1 MIMELSIILIA
12 FKIILASGS
21 STNVHQTPTEI
32 VIEMEQPSEIKCS
45 HSIQD
50 YNRILWYKQSK
61 YSTQLQLLG
70 YMNVKD
76 GYPEKGVDVEM
87 KGGALKDQTCILTL
101 PKNNES
107 AKYYCAA
114 SSTVSQRGRPHDKNI
129 DSDYTKYDTI
139 LWYQRLNG
147 DTALKLLGYMYYKIP
162 NAEDA
167 FTEAFSVSGD
177 GERAAHLH
185 ISNLTTSDCGVYF
198 GAARQATQSQEQRKR
213 ITKTSQMIPSF
224 STMTLINNMLF
235 LCLTLLFRSGLSST
249 VIQPTIN
256 LFTDP
261 GSSTRIDCSVEG
273 RPMNSFYMYW
283 YRQKVYGA
291 KMELVCSE
299 IEKKRENFQCL
310 LDGAKNNFSVVIS
323 NLVPDDSGTFYCAA
337 SHSEAFNHITAQI
350 TLTHGLQ
357 LMKIHDNFHFSP
369 RHTLS
374 MCKTSHFYMFIF
386 CPSAESDN
394 EVKPPEV
401 QVFVPSESERPRRRE
416 DPKAKTLVCV
426 ARGFYPDHVTVF
438 WKVNGLDRTQGV
450 STDSAAQRKEKHY
463 SISSRLRV
471 KATDWNNPENCFNC
485 TVQFYDGT
493 GYKDYTDGVCGI
505 KEKEEEEGGLT
516 SLTREEYLKVT
527 QTAKLSYV
535 VFIVKGVVYGLFVAF
550 LVWRIQRLNG
560 KQT

>member
-21 STNVHQTPTEI
+21 STNVHQTPSEI

-50 YNRILWYKQSK
+50 YNCILWYKQSK

-70 YMNVKD
+70 YMFMKD

-129 DSDYTKYDTI
+129 DSDSVSLNEHKVFQSPPDVFFKPGSELKLTLSHQSTKYDTI

-213 ITKTSQMIPSF
+213 ITKTSQMIPNAVKCIIF
-224 STMTLINNMLF
+224 KCCGVINWHSRL
-235 LCLTLLFRSGLSST
+235 RSIRGH
-249 VIQPTIN
+249 
-256 LFTDP
+256 FD
-261 GSSTRIDCSVEG
+261 
-273 RPMNSFYMYW
+273 
-283 YRQKVYGA
+283 
-291 KMELVCSE
+291 
-299 IEKKRENFQCL
+299 
-310 LDGAKNNFSVVIS
+310 
-323 NLVPDDSGTFYCAA
+323 
-337 SHSEAFNHITAQI
+337 I
-350 TLTHGLQ
+350 TLELCANYEAYFGQGTKLTV
-357 LMKIHDNFHFSP
+357 L
-369 RHTLS
+369 
-374 MCKTSHFYMFIF
+374 
-386 CPSAESDN
+386 ESDHA
-394 EVKPPEV
+394 VTPPEV